1 MNAPMLFS
9 GRELRDTGIARATR
23 DSTVQRLIDAA
34 RDWAESYAARNGH
47 VSINDVRRVL
57 DLSVIPPNAIGAIF
71 RDRRFVMCGTT
82 EAQHA
87 EAHARLIRV
96 YKLKTGDAK

>member
-1 MNAPMLFS
+1 MNAPLLFT
-9 GRELRDTGIARATR
+9 GRELRDAGIARATR
-23 DSTVQRLIDAA
+23 DSTTQRLIDAA
-34 RDWAESYAARNGH
+34 RDWAASYAARHGT

-57 DLSVIPPNAIGAIF
+57 DLSVMPPNAIGAIF

-96 YKLKTGDAK
+96 YQLRSE

>member
-1 MNAPMLFS
+1 MNASLFT

-23 DSTVQRLIDAA
+23 DSTVQRLIDSA
-34 RDWAESYAARNGH
+34 RAWAESYAARHGH

-82 EAQHA
+82 EAAHA

-96 YKLKTGDAK
+96 YQLRKREEK